1 MEQGMKAIKSAVL
14 IMSLLLVGGIALLV
28 YGLSTRRGGHPGAGA
43 APEQA
48 QAQVGPARP
57 FGTVAVALPAG
68 GRVAQMTVAG
78 DRILVRV
85 ATGAGEEQIVV
96 LDPQGGRELGRFVLD
111 APPAP

>member
-1 MEQGMKAIKSAVL
+1 MKAIKSAVL

-48 QAQVGPARP
+48 QAQAQVGPARP
-57 FGTVAVALPAG
+57 FGTVAVALPVG